1 MQQKSEFCWYK
12 IGIGWEKYQIVFI
25 AAALKTEQEVESIVK
40 YE

>member
-1 MQQKSEFCWYK
+1 MQQQSVFCWYK
-12 IGIGWEKYQIVFI
+12 IGIEWEKYQIVLI